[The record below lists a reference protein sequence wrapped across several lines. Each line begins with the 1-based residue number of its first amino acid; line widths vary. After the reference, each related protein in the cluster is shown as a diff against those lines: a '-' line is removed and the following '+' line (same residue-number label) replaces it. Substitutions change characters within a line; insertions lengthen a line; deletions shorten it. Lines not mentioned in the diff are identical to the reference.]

1 MPTVKPAELARHW
14 GVGPS
19 YVSNLRARAMP
30 EFESLEAAD
39 LWRLEHCPPR
49 ARRAAGCAAAA
60 ATPATHPEQ
69 PGDPAKTYSGIN
81 NPPRGRAGPEPID
94 TSKFLIEG
102 ITDFDAWAVKVSE
115 ESVMRASGLLAH
127 ACDRN
132 DVVAIKGAQQNLNE
146 AMANAAKN
154 RERFMGLQQ
163 KAKLLAPIDKILD
176 VVVVQLQE
184 VRLLLTGMGTRIGPD
199 ANPSDAA
206 LAQRTIDAEIDRV
219 FAQMDTAVEAIKD
232 KAAA

>member
-1 MPTVKPAELARHW
+1 MPTVKPADLARHW

-49 ARRAAGCAAAA
+49 ARRNTGCAASA
-60 ATPATHPEQ
+60 ATPATPPEHPGE
-69 PGDPAKTYSGIN
+69 PAKTSSGIN
-81 NPPRGRAGPEPID
+81 NPPRGRTALDPID
-94 TSKFLIEG
+94 TSQFLAPAG
-102 ITDFDAWAVKVSE
+102 VDFDSLMVQQAENTAQI
-115 ESVMRASGLLAH
+115 AHGLYIK
-127 ACDRN
+127 ACERQ
-132 DVVAIKGAQQNLNE
+132 DVVAIAGSLRNWNE
-146 AMANAAKN
+146 ASRQAADI

-199 ANPSDAA
+199 ANPADAA
-206 LAQRTIDAEIDRV
+206 LAQRMIDAEIDRV
-219 FAQMDTAVEAIKD
+219 FAQMDTATDAIKD

>member
-49 ARRAAGCAAAA
+49 ARRNTPRDIATSPERAAGGGGN
-60 ATPATHPEQ
+60 PLRDNH
-69 PGDPAKTYSGIN
+69 
-81 NPPRGRAGPEPID
+81 NPPQGRAPLEPID
-94 TSKFLIEG
+94 TSQFLVAPG
-102 ITDFDAWAVKVSE
+102 VDFDALMVQQAE
-115 ESVMRASGLLAH
+115 NTAQIAHGLYIK
-127 ACDRN
+127 ACERQ
-132 DVVAIKGAQQNLNE
+132 DVVAIAGSLRNWNE
-146 AMANAAKN
+146 ASRQAADI

-163 KAKLLAPIDKILD
+163 KSKLLAPIDKIMD
-176 VVVVQLQE
+176 VVGTQMQE
-184 VRLLLTGMGTRIGPD
+184 VRLLLNGMGTRIGTD
-199 ANPSDAA
+199 ANPADPA

-219 FAQMDTAVEAIKD
+219 YAQMATAAEEIQD
-232 KAAA
+232 KAAAA